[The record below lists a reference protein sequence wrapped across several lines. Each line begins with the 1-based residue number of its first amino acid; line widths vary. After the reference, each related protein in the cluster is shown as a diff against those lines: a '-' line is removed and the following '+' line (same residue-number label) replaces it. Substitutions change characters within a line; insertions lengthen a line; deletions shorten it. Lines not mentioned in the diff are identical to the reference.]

1 MRRTLPAPPLLEW
14 GEGAPALLL
23 HGLGASSHV
32 FEALRTCLP
41 TGRRCVAV
49 DLPHCGRAGAWAE
62 DFTPRALAARL
73 AELSGALQL
82 VDATVV
88 GHSFGGLV
96 ALELAALGV
105 TRRVL
110 LLAAPV
116 AGVDGLR
123 AATGSGL
130 ARWTLRVAAHVE
142 PSAAAVRAWLGMLW
156 GEGTA
161 PTAGMVQG
169 YLHALSA
176 GGHAVA
182 MARGLEAVANW
193 SLPSVPRGCR
203 VELLVGARDP
213 LVTVDQGR
221 AFARESGARLQILE
235 GVGHC
240 IPEEA
245 PERVAALLR
254 RVPESGEGQGG
265 VLTQLPC
272 NGLE

>member
-1 MRRTLPAPPLLEW
+1 V
-14 GEGAPALLL
+14 LLL

-32 FEALRTCLP
+32 YEPLRACLP

-62 DFTPRALAARL
+62 DFSPRVLAERL
-73 AELSGALQL
+73 AQL
-82 VDATVV
+82 IADRQLAEATVV

-96 ALELAALGV
+96 ALQLAALGV

-116 AGVDGLR
+116 AGVGGLR

-130 ARWTLRVAAHVE
+130 ARWTLRVAGHVE
-142 PSAAAVRAWLGMLW
+142 PSAPAVRAWLGMLW
-156 GEGTA
+156 GEGPA

-169 YLHALSA
+169 YLYALSA
-176 GGHAVA
+176 AGHAAA
-182 MARGLEAVANW
+182 MAQGLEAVAHFRVPC
-193 SLPSVPRGCR
+193 LPRGCR
-203 VELLVGARDP
+203 VELLLGERDP

-221 AFARESGARLQILE
+221 AFARASGARLQVLE

-254 RVPESGEGQGG
+254 RVPESGGGEGGM
-265 VLTQLPC
+265 LTLGPC